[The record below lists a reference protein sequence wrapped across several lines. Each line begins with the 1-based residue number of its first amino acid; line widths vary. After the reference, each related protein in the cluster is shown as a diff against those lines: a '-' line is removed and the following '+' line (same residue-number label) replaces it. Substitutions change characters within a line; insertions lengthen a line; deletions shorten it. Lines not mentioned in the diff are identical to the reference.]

1 MRVSEDPGSKRPMT
15 RGSGTWNR
23 FRRRSGREG
32 ALDAVR
38 AHGKPV
44 ARDES
49 DATAVFGPLIDA
61 MREAAALLDLDGNIL
76 RVNTAFAEL
85 FDCGRDA
92 ATRRTLRDLVAP
104 TPEPGTSDRMV
115 SALGRGETVSA
126 EAMSVRHDGA
136 RILVSVRGTPL
147 RICHDAT
154 EPAQDREV
162 RAALH
167 RVNQIAHAHAN
178 VIERSLH
185 AVAHEPTLESLSGQ
199 LLRTIVTEL
208 GADSGAFWQCD
219 EADEQQARIYLAFE
233 DGRIVRGEDS
243 AHPGRELRPIP
254 EELAAQWRLRR
265 FVPVVYQQDDY
276 LRSDTLAF
284 CRDYYEHRDVR
295 TVVTLPLVLGDRL
308 FGTCAVRWAYRRE
321 LGDDDLR
328 LATALAM
335 QGAMVLQLVAFAR
348 QARTAALAE
357 ERERAAQK
365 RAAELSNANRILQDA
380 LQLLMSEPDVDAFLA
395 FVLRSV
401 VERFGALS
409 SSLQVQNAERTRIW
423 FHRSWQDGRLQDD
436 DEYGR
441 SPLGQAYEEPS
452 GFDLRRAVYERAE
465 AHFVTDID
473 TGATLTPALR
483 DALHTLGVKSLAN
496 VPLLLGSRVIGRLII
511 RFDTVRRVGEDDL
524 QLMQSIANQMAIAL
538 HMTQLAVEG
547 NHAAVL
553 EERARMARDIHDTLA
568 QGFTGVIVQLEAA
581 KDAIHL
587 HRAAD
592 ADAHIERASALARD
606 SLAEARRSVHA
617 LRPLALEHGSVGAAL
632 KKMIET
638 MTAGTGIRARV
649 RTEGN
654 ADVIPSG
661 WEDHLLRIGQEAV
674 SNALKHGSPRRVEV
688 LLRLTP
694 AQIVLEAF
702 DDGAGFDPASQPAGM
717 GLTTM
722 RERCAHMGGRF
733 ELETAPARGVRIR
746 VMLDP
751 RVRSGAT

>member
-1 MRVSEDPGSKRPMT
+1 MARAPETWDRYGREPRLMEAFDTALAPESSAAMDVPGSVRQD
-15 RGSGTWNR
+15 
-23 FRRRSGREG
+23 
-32 ALDAVR
+32 DAV
-38 AHGKPV
+38 
-44 ARDES
+44 
-49 DATAVFGPLIDA
+49 AVFGPLVDA
-61 MREAAALLDLDGNIL
+61 MHEAVALLDPDGNVL
-76 RVNTAFAEL
+76 RVNAAFAEL

-92 ATRRTLRDLVAP
+92 VTPRPLRELIIPGADPWSRERLTATLA
-104 TPEPGTSDRMV
+104 
-115 SALGRGETVSA
+115 RGESFPA
-126 EAMSVRHDGA
+126 EAVRRRRDGA
-136 RILVSVRGTPL
+136 RVHVSIGGTPL
-147 RICHDAT
+147 RLGDRMVAIAAVCRDTT
-154 EPAQDREV
+154 EPEQTEDLRG
-162 RAALH
+162 ALRH
-167 RVNQIAHAHAN
+167 ANQIARAHAN

-185 AVAHEPTLESLSGQ
+185 AVAHEPTLDSLSGQ
-199 LLRTIVTEL
+199 LLRTMVTEL

-219 EADEQQARIYLAFE
+219 EADEQRARIYLAFE

-243 AHPGRELRPIP
+243 AHPGRESRPIP
-254 EELAAQWRLRR
+254 EELAAHWRLRR

-276 LRSDTLAF
+276 LKSDTLAF
-284 CRDYYEHRDVR
+284 CRDYYEHREVR

-308 FGTCAVRWAYRRE
+308 FGTCAVRWTYRRE
-321 LGDDDLR
+321 LSDDDLR

-335 QGAMVLQLVAFAR
+335 QGAMVLQLVTFAR

-357 ERERAAQK
+357 ERERAAQQ

-401 VERFGALS
+401 VERFDALS

-436 DEYGR
+436 EEYSR
-441 SPLGQAYEEPS
+441 SPLGLAYEEPS
-452 GFDLRRAVYERAE
+452 GLELRRAVYERPE

-473 TGATLTPALR
+473 TGRTLTPALR
-483 DALHTLGVKSLAN
+483 DALHSLGVQSLAN

-511 RFDTVRRVGEDDL
+511 RFDTVRQVGEDDL

-547 NHAAVL
+547 SHAAVL

-587 HRAAD
+587 HRAGD
-592 ADAHIERASALARD
+592 ADAHIERASSLARD

-649 RTEGN
+649 RTE
-654 ADVIPSG
+654 VIPSG

-674 SNALKHGSPRRVEV
+674 SNALKHGNPRRIEV
-688 LLRLTP
+688 LLRLSP

-702 DDGAGFDPASQPAGM
+702 DDGAGFDSAGQRAGM

-733 ELETAPARGVRIR
+733 ELETAPTRGVRIR

-751 RVRSGAT
+751 GAWGARS